1 MSFMSLC
8 RTRGKRPKLL
18 MEAARIA
25 AVSYNRQRDLTRLIG
40 AHARGSDNAILD
52 QLTYEEAELD
62 TLRRDH
68 DADYRVLRHIE
79 VLSALLAE
87 LKPRGRLN

>member
-25 AVSYNRQRDLTRLIG
+25 SKSYDRRRDLVRLIG

-52 QLTYEEAELD
+52 HLTFEEAEMD
-62 TLRRDH
+62 TRRREG

-87 LKPRGRLN
+87 LRPSRTLH

>member
-8 RTRGKRPKLL
+8 TTRGKRPKLL

-25 AVSYNRQRDLTRLIG
+25 AVSYSRKRDLFRLIG
-40 AHARGSDNAILD
+40 AHSRSSDNAILD
-52 QLTYEEAELD
+52 QLTFEEAEMD
-62 TLRRDH
+62 SRRREG

-87 LKPRGRLN
+87 LRPTRTLH